1 MSAIALLLGLLV
13 LSYLGGIVRGGRAI
27 QGFGL
32 PSGAEYLC
40 LGFVCGGQLL
50 GLISESLIDTFRP
63 VLLVGAAWI
72 ALVAGLGYTRVGGRP
87 IRLSSALVGVSSALL
102 VAGAVG
108 AAVWFAIGRLRP
120 ELAADRSLLA
130 GGIAIVSCASTR
142 HAVRWVIQRYAAK
155 GPLSDAL
162 ADYARA
168 SALVPILGLSLL
180 LAQSSVPGLV
190 AIGFLGRVAL
200 TWGIG
205 LILGLVA
212 VLLIGRGL
220 TRDETWGVV
229 VGTLLL
235 ATGVAAELGL
245 SGLSA
250 AFSLGLTLGCLSSRR
265 LELVRMLRPT
275 ESAVLLPLAVLA
287 GALVNLREAPALWL
301 LIPLG
306 LGARFVIELVRG
318 ALLALC
324 SKAARPA
331 GPLVGLG
338 MMAMGEM
345 TLACAVAIAL
355 SFQSAAA
362 KSVLTLAVV
371 AVLAGELLGP
381 LTLRRALRRAGE
393 LEAGEPEPG
402 RLSLDPEGTEA

>member
-40 LGFVCGGQLL
+40 LGFVCGGHVL

-72 ALVAGLGYTRVGGRP
+72 ALVAGLGYTRIGDRP

-120 ELAADRSLLA
+120 DLAADRSLLA

-142 HAVRWVIQRYAAK
+142 HAVRWVVQRYAAK

-162 ADYARA
+162 SDYARA
-168 SALVPILGLSLL
+168 SALVPMLGLSLL
-180 LAQSSVPGLV
+180 LAQSSLPGLV
-190 AIGFLGRVAL
+190 VLGFAGRVAL

-205 LILGLVA
+205 LLLGLVA

-220 TRDETWGVV
+220 TRDEIWGVV

-245 SGLSA
+245 SGISA

-265 LELVRMLRPT
+265 RELVRMLRPT

-287 GALVNLREAPALWL
+287 GALVNLREAPGLWL

-306 LGARFVIELVRG
+306 LCARFVVELIRG

-324 SKAARPA
+324 TKAARPA

-355 SFQSAAA
+355 SFHSAAA
-362 KSVLTLAVV
+362 RSVLTLAVV

-381 LTLRRALRRAGE
+381 LTLRRALQRAGE
-393 LEAGEPEPG
+393 LDAGEPEPG

>member
-1 MSAIALLLGLLV
+1 
-13 LSYLGGIVRGGRAI
+13 
-27 QGFGL
+27 
-32 PSGAEYLC
+32 
-40 LGFVCGGQLL
+40 
-50 GLISESLIDTFRP
+50 
-63 VLLVGAAWI
+63 
-72 ALVAGLGYTRVGGRP
+72 
-87 IRLSSALVGVSSALL
+87 
-102 VAGAVG
+102 
-108 AAVWFAIGRLRP
+108 
-120 ELAADRSLLA
+120 
-130 GGIAIVSCASTR
+130 
-142 HAVRWVIQRYAAK
+142 
-155 GPLSDAL
+155 
-162 ADYARA
+162 
-168 SALVPILGLSLL
+168 
-180 LAQSSVPGLV
+180 VPGLV
-190 AIGFLGRVAL
+190 AIGLLGRVAL

-265 LELVRMLRPT
+265 LQLVRMLRPT

-287 GALVNLREAPALWL
+287 GALVNLREAPLLWV

-306 LGARFVIELVRG
+306 MCARFLVELVRG

-338 MMAMGEM
+338 RMAMGEM

-355 SFQSAAA
+355 SFHSAAA

-371 AVLAGELLGP
+371 GVLAGELLGP
-381 LTLRRALRRAGE
+381 LTLRRALGRAGE

>member
-40 LGFVCGGQLL
+40 LGFVCGGHVL

-72 ALVAGLGYTRVGGRP
+72 ALVAGLGYTRIGDRP
-87 IRLSSALVGVSSALL
+87 IRLSSALIGVFSALL

-120 ELAADRSLLA
+120 DLAADRSLLA

-142 HAVRWVIQRYAAK
+142 HAVRWVVQRYAAK

-190 AIGFLGRVAL
+190 VFGFLGRAAL

-220 TRDETWGVV
+220 TRDEIWGVV

-265 LELVRMLRPT
+265 SELVRMLRPT

-306 LGARFVIELVRG
+306 LGARFLVELVRG

-324 SKAARPA
+324 SKPARPA

-355 SFQSAAA
+355 SFHSPAA
-362 KSVLTLAVV
+362 KSVLGLAVV

-381 LTLRRALRRAGE
+381 LTLRRALSRAGE
-393 LEAGEPEPG
+393 LDAGVPEPA